1 MIYDLPDQVEVKAM
15 LPADSYAATTTNG
28 SAVDVS
34 AYEGRLLVVWDA
46 EAVPTAGTADLHIEE
61 REDAADSWADIPA
74 DALQEVG
81 SDTADT
87 FDQVT
92 TAAAKFQVLAID
104 KNRVKAQLRAV
115 LVVATNP
122 DVCSVHLI
130 GQKKYV

>member
-1 MIYDLPDQVEVKAM
+1 MIYDLPDQVEVKAL

-46 EAVPTAGTADLHIEE
+46 EAVPTAGTADLTIQE
-61 REDAADSWADIPA
+61 REDAADSWANIPA
-74 DALQEVG
+74 DALQEVD

-115 LVVATNP
+115 LVVVTNP
-122 DVCSVHLI
+122 DVCSVHLV
-130 GQKKYV
+130 GTKKYV

>member
-46 EAVPTAGTADLHIEE
+46 EAVVTAGTADLTIQE
-61 REDAADSWADIPA
+61 RRDAADSWANIPA
-74 DALQEVG
+74 DALQAVD

-122 DVCSVHLI
+122 DVCSVHLV
-130 GQKKYV
+130 GTKKYV